1 MKLETKAA
9 AAALAAGLFVVGA
22 SYAVSGSVTAQGAG
36 GGARGG
42 AAAHAPAP
50 KTVQAAGLGA
60 AQMVVQGHSLFA
72 QACASCHGASG
83 QGGYGPNLHGIGLP
97 DTRVAAVIKNGIAG
111 KMPAYGDKYSAPQ
124 QQSLVAY
131 VQSLK

>member
-22 SYAVSGSVTAQGAG
+22 SYAVSGSVMAQGAG
-36 GGARGG
+36 GMRGG

-50 KTVQAAGLGA
+50 KTVQGAGLGT

-83 QGGYGPNLHGIGLP
+83 QGGYGPNLHSIGLP
-97 DTRVAAVIKNGIAG
+97 DTRVAAVIKNGIVG